1 MGTIRTR
8 DVRRFGRDLRDVARA
23 TGVATTAA
31 YLGGVVRTLPEIA
44 RTRSLVPA
52 DERMAGRIW
61 PFQVACARVPVQV
74 PVDGTMFAGA
84 REMYA
89 RRVYFPPI
97 APALTIPLGGTVV
110 DLGANHGLFTCLA
123 AHVAA
128 RVVAVEAQSGF
139 VATITAAARASGGR
153 AEVTVEHAL
162 IGAGSGLVADPDW
175 VTAASDYETRP
186 PVIGLTDLL
195 DRHGLATVDF
205 MKIDIE
211 GSEFA
216 LFDDDPAWLAR
227 TSRIAMEVHTEF
239 GDPGRLRTLL
249 EGAGFATVMADNE
262 LRPTNVVAEESGY
275 LYAWRPR

>member
-1 MGTIRTR
+1 MATIRTR

-23 TGVATTAA
+23 TDAATTAA
-31 YLGGVVRTLPEIA
+31 YLGEVVRTLPAIA
-44 RTRSLVPA
+44 RSRSLVPA

-61 PFQVACARVPVQV
+61 PFQVACTQVPVQV

-97 APALTIPLGGTVV
+97 APALTIPRGGNVV

-139 VATITAAARASGGR
+139 VAAVAAAARASGGR
-153 AEVTVEHAL
+153 AQVTVEHAL

-175 VTAASDYETRP
+175 VTVASDYQTPP

-195 DRHGLATVDF
+195 DRHALRTVDF

-211 GSEFA
+211 GSEFD
-216 LFDDDPAWLAR
+216 LFDEGLDWLPR
-227 TSRIAMEVHTEF
+227 THRIAMEVHTEF

-249 EGAGFATVMADNE
+249 EESGFETVMADNE
-262 LRPTNVVAEESGY
+262 LRPTNVVTAESGY
-275 LYAWRPR
+275 LYAWRR